1 MRDML
6 TLLIYLLSLRL
17 DDNPRATSVTQAHS
31 TSSMLATP
39 VLLAR
44 SDQHDAHQAKV
55 HSHGKQSF
63 PSRKTRKWRG
73 KRAIFQKFIPWLCKR
88 GRKMKPSACG
98 KPHESLRY

>member
-1 MRDML
+1 MQDTL

-17 DDNPRATSVTQAHS
+17 DDNPRATSITQAHS
-31 TSSMLATP
+31 TSSMPATP
-39 VLLAR
+39 MLLGR

-73 KRAIFQKFIPWLCKR
+73 KRAIFQKLISRLCK
-88 GRKMKPSACG
+88 KG
-98 KPHESLRY
+98 KKNEAICLWKAS